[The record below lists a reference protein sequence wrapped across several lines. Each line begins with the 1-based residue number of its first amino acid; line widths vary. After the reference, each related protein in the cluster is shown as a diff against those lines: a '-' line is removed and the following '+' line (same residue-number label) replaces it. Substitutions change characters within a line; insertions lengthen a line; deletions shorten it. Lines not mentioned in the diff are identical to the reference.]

1 MPKLLNSLAVL
12 IYKIKVHQPEDIVTL
27 LNDYLTVF
35 INREDKDSNRKNSNV
50 NSSLIKA
57 IRNFLTACALNGYF
71 NCKESFN
78 SFLMNTA
85 TDLEDFTDSELN
97 SDDEDDEN
105 NIIFNI
111 IHQGHQLHINHQP
124 AAAVQ
129 VPVVA
134 PQLANNNNQM
144 PNLKTTSDRLNINKS
159 ELTKLIFPLSL
170 QNMCR
175 IVIKKSL
182 KPYNIKGVNKLNIL
196 PNTMKKFVLFQNEID
211 DIIS

>member
-1 MPKLLNSLAVL
+1 M
-12 IYKIKVHQPEDIVTL
+12 HQAEEIVTL

-57 IRNFLTACALNGYF
+57 TRNFLTACALNGYF

-78 SFLMNTA
+78 SFLMNTN
-85 TDLEDFTDSELN
+85 TDLEDFTDSDLN

-105 NIIFNI
+105 NIIFNV

-124 AAAVQ
+124 AAAAAV
-129 VPVVA
+129 VAAPPPVVA
-134 PQLANNNNQM
+134 AQIANYNNNNNNQT
-144 PNLKTTSDRLNINKS
+144 PNLKTTADRLNINKN

-175 IVIKKSL
+175 MVIKKCL
-182 KPYNIKGVNKLNIL
+182 KPYSIKGVNKLNIL

>member
-1 MPKLLNSLAVL
+1 
-12 IYKIKVHQPEDIVTL
+12 VHQAEEIVTL

-57 IRNFLTACALNGYF
+57 TRNFLTACALNGYF

-78 SFLMNTA
+78 SFLMNTK
-85 TDLEDFTDSELN
+85 TDLEDFTDSDLN

-124 AAAVQ
+124 AAVVAAPP
-129 VPVVA
+129 PVVA
-134 PQLANNNNQM
+134 AQIANYNNNNNNQT
-144 PNLKTTSDRLNINKS
+144 PNLKTTADRLNINKN

-175 IVIKKSL
+175 MVIKKSL
-182 KPYNIKGVNKLNIL
+182 KPYSIKGVNKLNIL